1 MLVQEVAEVGRR
13 LVGGRDGQKHPTS
26 LPWRP
31 DLFPGVSVWMA
42 AGGTV
47 CLTAT
52 YERPIDRR
60 ANVKGPDLVG
70 DPGPSALTRW

>member
-1 MLVQEVAEVGRR
+1 
-13 LVGGRDGQKHPTS
+13 
-26 LPWRP
+26 
-31 DLFPGVSVWMA
+31 MA

-70 DPGPSALTRW
+70 DPDPSALTRW